1 MDLHI
6 KVCEKLGISR
16 QELANKLGISTVT
29 INSWTSDPAR
39 VSQTTKVAL
48 ELMIEN
54 HKLKMIIIKAKE
66 AQEAIKNFNPEILL
80 DKNEEK

>member
-16 QELANKLGISTVT
+16 QELADKLGISVAT
-29 INSWTSDPAR
+29 INSWTSDASR

-48 ELMIEN
+48 ELMLEN
-54 HKLKMIIIKAKE
+54 YELKQIIKKAQE
-66 AQEAIKNFNPEILL
+66 AQEAIKNFNPEILK
-80 DKNEEK
+80 DFR

>member
-16 QELANKLGISTVT
+16 QELANKLGISTAT

>member
-6 KVCEKLGISR
+6 KVCEILGISR
-16 QELANKLGISTVT
+16 QELADKLGISVAT

-54 HKLKMIIIKAKE
+54 HELKMIIIKAKE
-66 AQEAIKNFNPEILL
+66 AQEAITNFRE
-80 DKNEEK
+80 

>member
-16 QELANKLGISTVT
+16 QELADKLGISVAT
-29 INSWTSDPAR
+29 INGWTSDPAR

-54 HKLKMIIIKAKE
+54 HELKMIIIKAKE
-66 AQEAIKNFNPEILL
+66 AQDAIKSFKL
-80 DKNEEK
+80 DEVRNEL

>member
-6 KVCEKLGISR
+6 KVCEILGITR
-16 QELANKLGISTVT
+16 QELANKLGISTAT

-39 VSQTTKVAL
+39 VSQTTKLAL

-54 HKLKMIIIKAKE
+54 HELKMIIIKVKE
-66 AQEAIKNFNPEILL
+66 AQDAIKNFKL
-80 DKNEEK
+80 DEVRNEL

>member
-6 KVCEKLGISR
+6 RVCEILGISR
-16 QELANKLGISTVT
+16 QELADKLGISVAT

-39 VSQTTKVAL
+39 ISQTTRVAL

-54 HKLKMIIIKAKE
+54 HKLKQIVKKAKE
-66 AQEAIKNFNPEILL
+66 AQEAIKNFKE
-80 DKNEEK
+80 

>member
-16 QELANKLGISTVT
+16 QELADKLGISVAT
-29 INSWTSDPAR
+29 INGWTSDPAR

-54 HKLKMIIIKAKE
+54 HELKMIIIKAKE
-66 AQEAIKNFNPEILL
+66 AQEAIKNFKE
-80 DKNEEK
+80 

>member
-6 KVCEKLGISR
+6 KVCEILGITR
-16 QELANKLGISTVT
+16 QELANKLGISTAT

-39 VSQTTKVAL
+39 VSQTTKLAL

-54 HKLKMIIIKAKE
+54 HELKMIIIKAKE
-66 AQEAIKNFNPEILL
+66 AQDAIKNFKL
-80 DKNEEK
+80 DEVRNEL

>member
-6 KVCEKLGISR
+6 RACEILGISR
-16 QELANKLGISTVT
+16 QELADKLGISVAT

-54 HKLKMIIIKAKE
+54 HELKMIIIKAKE
-66 AQEAIKNFNPEILL
+66 AQEAIKSFKL
-80 DKNEEK
+80 DEVRNEL

>member
-16 QELANKLGISTVT
+16 QELADKLGISVAT
-29 INSWTSDPAR
+29 INGWTSDPAR
-39 VSQTTKVAL
+39 ISQTTRVAL

-54 HKLKMIIIKAKE
+54 HELKMIIIKTKE
-66 AQEAIKNFNPEILL
+66 AQEAIINF
-80 DKNEEK
+80 KG